1 MSDARARARA
11 AGWLRAAAAGP
22 KPALS
27 DVLSAALD
35 RLDTAAV
42 GELASAQRM
51 APWIVAALDGA
62 GRADA
67 ASATGLRATATWQAI
82 QGLQLEHELRAVLA
96 EFATAGVPSI
106 VLKGPVIAS
115 RYYPRA
121 DLRPYGDLD
130 LLIRDEDEDR
140 ARDILLARG
149 YLEAGG
155 GTDDPLHHDHA
166 KFQVI
171 FRRPDGVI
179 VELHRDHLQIGLRPL
194 SLGEVWE
201 RAVPTQWG
209 TNARM
214 LEDNDQFVLLAV
226 HLQRH
231 NFDRLL
237 WFKDLDLMVRSGVLD
252 WERIAAIADLE
263 GCSAAVAY
271 ALSLLVD
278 MLGTPLPAGAHRLMR
293 QRGWF
298 ARLVQGRFWPRSDVL
313 ALEQRR
319 RWRWRRATQFA
330 PETGL
335 IRGSLPSLLTWGR
348 RGSKA
353 RVFLAAA
360 LHRDR
365 EAS

>member
-1 MSDARARARA
+1 MS
-11 AGWLRAAAAGP
+11 GP
-22 KPALS
+22 
-27 DVLSAALD
+27 LSAALD
-35 RLDTAAV
+35 RLDAGAM
-42 GELASAQRM
+42 GELASVQRM
-51 APWIVAALDGA
+51 APWVVAALDGA
-62 GRADA
+62 GRSEA
-67 ASATGLRATATWQAI
+67 ATSTGLRATATWQAI
-82 QGLQLEHELRAVLA
+82 RGLQLEHELRAVLA
-96 EFATAGVPSI
+96 EFGAAGVPSI

-130 LLIRDEDEDR
+130 LLIREDGEQR
-140 ARDILLARG
+140 AHDILIARG
-149 YLEAGG
+149 YVLAGG
-155 GTDDPLHHDHA
+155 GEADPLHHDHA
-166 KFQVI
+166 KFQTI
-171 FRRPDGVI
+171 YKRTDGLI
-179 VELHRDHLQIGLRPL
+179 VEIHHDHLQIGLRPL
-194 SLGEVWE
+194 SLDEVWD
-201 RAVPTQWG
+201 RAVPTAWG
-209 TNARM
+209 ADARM

-237 WFKDLDLMVRSGVLD
+237 WFKDLDLMVRGGVLD
-252 WERIAAIADLE
+252 WQRIAAIADLE
-263 GCSAAVAY
+263 GCSAAVGY

-278 MLGTPLPAGAHRLMR
+278 MLGTPLPADAQALIAR
-293 QRGWF
+293 RGWF
-298 ARLVQGRFWPRSDVL
+298 ARIVQSRLWPRSHVL
-313 ALEQRR
+313 AFEHQR

-360 LHRDR
+360 MHRDR

>member
-1 MSDARARARA
+1 MSDVRARARA
-11 AGWLRAAAAGP
+11 AGWVRAASRGP
-22 KPALS
+22 EPALS
-27 DVLSAALD
+27 PTLSAALD
-35 RLDTAAV
+35 RLEMAAV

-51 APWIVAALDGA
+51 APWVVAALDGA
-62 GRADA
+62 GRSEA
-67 ASATGLRATATWQAI
+67 ATSMGLRATATWQAI
-82 QGLQLEHELRAVLA
+82 RVLQLEHELSGVLA
-96 EFATAGVPSI
+96 EFATAGVQSI

-115 RYYPRA
+115 RYFPRA

-130 LLIRDEDEDR
+130 LLIRDDDEER
-140 ARDILLARG
+140 AQEILLARG
-149 YLEAGG
+149 YSLAGG
-155 GTDDPLHHDHA
+155 GEDDPLHHDHA

-171 FRRPDGVI
+171 FKRPDGVI

-194 SLGEVWE
+194 SLDEVWE
-201 RAVPTQWG
+201 RAVPTDWG
-209 TNARM
+209 TGARM
-214 LEDNDQFVLLAV
+214 LEDNDLFVLLAV

-252 WERIAAIADLE
+252 WGRITAIADLE
-263 GCSAAVAY
+263 GCTAAVAY

-278 MLGTPLPAGAHRLMR
+278 MLGTPLPAGAQALMKR
-293 QRGWF
+293 RGWF
-298 ARLVQGRFWPRSDVL
+298 ARFVQARLWPRSQVL
-313 ALEQRR
+313 ALEHRR

-335 IRGSLPSLLTWGR
+335 FRGSLPSLLTWGR

-360 LHRDR
+360 MRRDR